1 MLAGYL
7 TLSAAPVS
15 RGVAVPAILS
25 HTTRAGRVTYRKA
38 CTFGFGR
45 YDSSQR
51 SLTMQ
56 HDEAGVQRAHLSS
69 AEPNCRPD
77 TEQLQ
82 HSPDARKRRCSTARS
97 PTARRPRCL
106 HRRRSA
112 QDQFYPSIRQS
123 TVSQRKAE
131 VSQNKVCTSIPTSW
145 LRVPAAAG
153 RSRRRS
159 IACRR

>member
-15 RGVAVPAILS
+15 RGVAFPAILS
-25 HTTRAGRVTYRKA
+25 HTTRAERVTYRKA

-112 QDQFYPSIRQS
+112 QDQFYPSISVVLVQYLS
-123 TVSQRKAE
+123 SHTTSCPNSSAQRTPVACQCE
-131 VSQNKVCTSIPTSW
+131 
-145 LRVPAAAG
+145 
-153 RSRRRS
+153 SRRIS
-159 IACRR
+159 